1 MLPFPANDSVRSLLY
16 ASGDATSTPLEETLR
31 VLEEITV
38 TYITDT
44 CLSAAALASSANR
57 AKIKVDDF
65 KFALRRDER
74 KLGRVQELLHMKKV
88 IDDARKL
95 DGLEEGPEDAMLALG
110 KEEVQKSKED
120 VTESKKKKKKSH
132 KVTKSKSVKSA
143 KSAKSNRS
151 ASSAMS

>member
-1 MLPFPANDSVRSLLY
+1 
-16 ASGDATSTPLEETLR
+16 
-31 VLEEITV
+31 
-38 TYITDT
+38 
-44 CLSAAALASSANR
+44 
-57 AKIKVDDF
+57 
-65 KFALRRDER
+65 
-74 KLGRVQELLHMKKV
+74 MKKV

-110 KEEVQKSKED
+110 KDEIQKPKED
-120 VTESKKKKKKSH
+120 VTETKKKKKKTH